1 MTRILYGHEQE
12 WVTFM
17 YTDVESSA
25 SHIIKL
31 KKKKESK
38 EENSMKSKMK
48 KQDVHICMYMYTL
61 FKVLGRSINCE

>member
-48 KQDVHICMYMYTL
+48 KHGCPHLYVHVYI
-61 FKVLGRSINCE
+61 V